1 MHIDLPREEIIHM
14 PRERA
19 LAEGV
24 FALGDAELLAI
35 MLGTG
40 HRGLSVLSLA
50 TNLIEAFD
58 GLDGI
63 ARAGPFA
70 LADRPGVGL
79 VKALRVLAGIEMGRR
94 FVYRA
99 GRRREML
106 GSSQAVFQRFAPVL
120 GGLDVEQLW
129 IMSVDACNTVRSCRQ
144 LALGGVHAC
153 ASNPRDILRV
163 ALADGAV
170 GVVVVHNH
178 PSGNPAPSMDDVI
191 LTKRLLA
198 SADLVG
204 LTLVDH
210 VIVSGV
216 DDYRSMLDLGLIP
229 ERIPAPPDLLHR
241 PYGTRLVPPPG
252 AP

>member
-1 MHIDLPREEIIHM
+1 MYIELPAEEAIHM

-24 FALGDAELLAI
+24 FTLGDAELLAI
-35 MLGTG
+35 LLGTG
-40 HRGLSVLSLA
+40 HRGTSVVQLA
-50 TNLIEAFD
+50 SNLIQTFD
-58 GLDGI
+58 GLDGL
-63 ARAGPFA
+63 ARAGAFV
-70 LADRPGVGL
+70 LAERPGMGV
-79 VKALRVLAGIEMGRR
+79 VKALRVLAGIELGRR

-99 GRRREML
+99 GRRREPL
-106 GSSQAVFQRFAPVL
+106 ESSRAVFDRFAPVL
-120 GGLDVEQLW
+120 GGLDSEQMW
-129 IMSVDACNTVRSCRQ
+129 VMSVDACNLVRGCRQ
-144 LALGGVHAC
+144 VSLGGVHAC
-153 ASNPRDILRV
+153 GTNPRDVLRL

-178 PSGNPAPSMDDVI
+178 PSGNPAPSMDDIV

-198 SADLVG
+198 SADMVG

-210 VIVSGV
+210 LIVGGI

-229 ERIPAPPDLLHR
+229 ERIPHDATLPNR
-241 PYGTRLVPPPG
+241 PYGSRLAPVRG

>member
-1 MHIDLPREEIIHM
+1 MHIELPDEADHL

-24 FALGDAELLAI
+24 FSLGDAELLAI
-35 MLGTG
+35 LIGTG
-40 HRGLSVLSLA
+40 YRGTSVVQLA
-50 TNLIEAFD
+50 SHLIETFD
-58 GLDGI
+58 GLDGL
-63 ARAGPFA
+63 ARAGMFV
-70 LADRPGVGL
+70 LADRRGMGM
-79 VKALRVLAGIEMGRR
+79 VKALRVLAGIELGRR

-99 GRRREML
+99 GRRREPL
-106 GSSQAVFQRFAPVL
+106 ESSQAVFERFAPVL
-120 GGLDVEQLW
+120 GGLDGEQMW
-129 IMSVDACNTVRSCRQ
+129 VVSVDACNLVRGCRQ
-144 LALGGVHAC
+144 IALGGVHAC
-153 ASNPRDILRV
+153 ASNPRDVLRV

-178 PSGNPAPSMDDVI
+178 PSGNPAPSMDDVV

-198 SADLVG
+198 SADMVG

-210 VIVSGV
+210 VIVGGV

-229 ERIPAPPDLLHR
+229 ERIPYDAALVHR
-241 PYGTRLVPPPG
+241 PYGSRLVPPEG